1 MFFGAVAPVAALFYL
16 RRNMKACC
24 GFGHRNVFE
33 NINEELDN
41 TIKTAIQEGCKLFY
55 TGAMGE
61 FDSQFSSAVR
71 KAKKTYPQIKLI
83 CVKPYMT
90 NDINTD
96 RDYYAAM
103 YDDVIIP
110 DELAGIHY
118 KAAIKAR
125 NRWIVDHSDLVVA
138 YIVREHGGADEAVRY
153 AQREAKSIIQIGKSH
168 NKV

>member
-1 MFFGAVAPVAALFYL
+1 MVNVK
-16 RRNMKACC
+16 KACC

-33 NINEELDN
+33 NINGELDN
-41 TIKTAIQEGCKLFY
+41 AIEAAIQQGCELFY

-61 FDSQFSSAVR
+61 FDSLFTAAVR
-71 KAKKTYPQIKLI
+71 RAKKAYPHIKLI

-90 NDINTD
+90 NDVNTN

-103 YDDVIIP
+103 YYDVIIP

-125 NRWIVDHSDLVVA
+125 NQWIVDQSDVVIG
-138 YIVREHGGADEAVRY
+138 YTVRDHGGAYEALQY
-153 AQREAKSIIQIGKSH
+153 AHKKNKNIIQI
-168 NKV
+168 NRT

>member
-1 MFFGAVAPVAALFYL
+1 
-16 RRNMKACC
+16 MKACC

-33 NINEELDN
+33 NINAELDN
-41 TIKTAIQEGCKLFY
+41 AIETAIQQGCKLFY

-61 FDSQFSSAVR
+61 FDGLFSAAVR
-71 KAKKTYPQIKLI
+71 KAKKAHPHIKLI

-90 NDINTD
+90 NDVNTN

-110 DELAGIHY
+110 DELADIHF

-138 YIVREHGGADEAVRY
+138 YIVREHGGAYEAVRY
-153 AQREAKSIIQIGKSH
+153 AQRESKIVVEIGRRH
-168 NKV
+168 

>member
-1 MFFGAVAPVAALFYL
+1 
-16 RRNMKACC
+16 MKM
-24 GFGHRNVFE
+24 
-33 NINEELDN
+33 DN
-41 TIKTAIQEGCKLFY
+41 AIETAIQQGCTVFY

-61 FDSQFSSAVR
+61 FDSLFSTAVR
-71 KAKKTYPQIKLI
+71 KAKKADPHIKLI

-103 YDDVIIP
+103 YDNIIIP

-125 NRWIVDHSDLVVA
+125 NRWMIDNSDVVIA
-138 YIVREHGGADEAVRY
+138 YTIREHGGAYEARRY
-153 AQREAKSIIQIGKSH
+153 AEKKSKNIITITGRK
-168 NKV
+168 

>member
-1 MFFGAVAPVAALFYL
+1 MI
-16 RRNMKACC
+16 ACC
-24 GFGHRNVFE
+24 GFGHREVFE
-33 NINEELDN
+33 KISEQLEAVVLKA
-41 TIKTAIQEGCKLFY
+41 IKDDCDVFY

-61 FDSQFSSAVR
+61 FDSLFSSAVR
-71 KAKKTYPQIKLI
+71 KAKKKYPQIKLI

-90 NDINTD
+90 NDVNTN
-96 RDYYAAM
+96 RDYYATM
-103 YDDVIIP
+103 YDDVVIP

-138 YIVREHGGADEAVRY
+138 YTVRDHGGAYEAVRY

>member
-1 MFFGAVAPVAALFYL
+1 MVKVK
-16 RRNMKACC
+16 KACC
-24 GFGHRNVFE
+24 GFGHRNIFE
-33 NINEELDN
+33 NINDELDN
-41 TIKTAIQEGCKLFY
+41 MIDTAIQKGCDVFY

-61 FDSQFSSAVR
+61 FDRLFSSAVR
-71 KAKKTYPQIKLI
+71 RVKKDHPNIKLI

-90 NDINTD
+90 KGVNTD
-96 RDYYAAM
+96 RAYYTAM
-103 YDDVIIP
+103 YDDVVIP

-138 YIVREHGGADEAVRY
+138 YTVRDHGGAYEAVRY
-153 AQREAKSIIQIGKSH
+153 AQREAKSIIQICKSH